1 MDRML
6 SDPDIRAAHED
17 CIASHRAKI
26 DELCE
31 TENYSNFYSDLTGIR
46 MERLSRMH
54 HHFGANVFL
63 AGPDDVVNTNH
74 PHDYFFTVDRV
85 ETQHS

>member
-1 MDRML
+1 
-6 SDPDIRAAHED
+6 
-17 CIASHRAKI
+17 
-26 DELCE
+26 
-31 TENYSNFYSDLTGIR
+31 

-63 AGPDDVVNTNH
+63 AGPDVVPDDVVNTDH
-74 PHDYFFTVDRV
+74 PKDYFFTVDRV